1 MKKIFTPSSILLYLL
16 SFLVFCLIGGAFAGM
31 SGAGRDQGLAGG
43 AIVFWYAMLSG
54 LAGLFAAIFLA
65 WRAERKTIATA
76 NRIIAIVLLAL
87 LAILYYRYQT
97 I

>member
-16 SFLVFCLIGGAFAGM
+16 SFLVFCLIGGAFAGI

-76 NRIIAIVLLAL
+76 NRIIAIVLLAM

>member
-1 MKKIFTPSSILLYLL
+1 MKNIFTPSSILLYLL
-16 SFLVFCLIGGAFAGM
+16 SFLVFCLIGGAFAGI

-43 AIVFWYAMLSG
+43 AIVFWYALLSG

-87 LAILYYRYQT
+87 LAILFYRYQT

>member
-1 MKKIFTPSSILLYLL
+1 
-16 SFLVFCLIGGAFAGM
+16 M

-76 NRIIAIVLLAL
+76 NQIIAIVLLAL